1 MQKLRYHP
9 PGTAPATLV
18 APPEQAGQ
26 KPVIH
31 LIDYD
36 AHSIEEHEI
45 QNVEDIFGCLESEKV
60 SWIDV
65 GGLGGC

>member
-9 PGTAPATLV
+9 PGTAPATLI
-18 APPEQAGQ
+18 APPEQAGH
-26 KPVIH
+26 KPVIN

-45 QNVEDIFGCLESEKV
+45 QKVEDILNALRARK
-60 SWIDV
+60 
-65 GGLGGC
+65 